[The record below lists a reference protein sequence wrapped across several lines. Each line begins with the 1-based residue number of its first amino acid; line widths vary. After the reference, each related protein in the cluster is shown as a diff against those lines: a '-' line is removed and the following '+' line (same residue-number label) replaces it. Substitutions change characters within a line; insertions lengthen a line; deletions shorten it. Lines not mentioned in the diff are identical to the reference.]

1 MKNKRQYQGYAIF
14 CQIVF
19 LLSLGLAGCQDTDK
33 RPSAP
38 YKAQVIHFQP
48 SDNSNAG
55 RWTIGEQL
63 LQTLED
69 PDTLKGNLFEILAG
83 RKLTI
88 DFTVGSIVSG
98 RISGTEDANPIRY
111 SLKNGVIVPRD
122 TTTLLMFSSFYA
134 FERVFDR
141 LEPVTGIANDAL
153 KKVIGGRYQILFEP
167 TIDSQTSGAET
178 RVSIKTNAAFNSESD
193 NFILFRRSQLED
205 VPIAANIKVI
215 AHEFGHALFKNSFF
229 EQKNDTCP
237 FNDRAGATERQKNK
251 FFVGRLNTEYSI
263 TGLNE
268 GFADF
273 VSFMMTGDTNP
284 LEGSISFKNTE
295 SRSLVGQPFYFY
307 QLVSD
312 ASCDGKFYCIGTI
325 FARALYKVAS
335 QYPKNSTEQLAF
347 SRRVFSAMGTT
358 VKYLKQEPAL
368 SLFPEP
374 TKDISECERSSTLSL
389 AYDGKV
395 AGAVLA
401 AFLTGWPAGGEK
413 SALCASFAELF
424 GTSGFPMEAR
434 SVCES

>member
-1 MKNKRQYQGYAIF
+1 MKKSRHNLGPKII
-14 CQIVF
+14 CPLVI
-19 LLSLGLAGCQDTDK
+19 LMSLSLTGCQESEKKPT
-33 RPSAP
+33 AP

-48 SDNSNAG
+48 SDNSNTG

-69 PDTLKGNLFEILAG
+69 PDTLKGNLFEIVAG

-98 RISGTEDANPIRY
+98 RISGTEDVNPIRY

-122 TTTLLMFSSFYA
+122 TTTLLMFSSFHA

-141 LEPVTGIANDAL
+141 LEPVTGLANDAL

-167 TIDSQTSGAET
+167 TIDAQTTGVET
-178 RVSIKTNAAFNSESD
+178 RVSLKTNAAFNSESD

-205 VPIAANIKVI
+205 IPIAANMKVI

-237 FNDRAGATERQKNK
+237 FNDSAGASERQKNK
-251 FFVGRLNTEYSI
+251 FFQGRLSTEYSI

-273 VSFMMTGDTNP
+273 VSYMMTGDVNP
-284 LEGSISFKNTE
+284 LEGSISFKNVE

-312 ASCDGKFYCIGTI
+312 ASCDGKFYCIGTL

-347 SRRVFSAMGTT
+347 SRRVFSALGST
-358 VKYLKQEPAL
+358 VKNLKQEPAL
-368 SLFPEP
+368 SLLPEP
-374 TKDISECERSSTLSL
+374 TRDISECKRSSTVSL
-389 AYDGKV
+389 TYDGKV

-401 AFLTGWPAGGEK
+401 AFLAGWPAGPEK
-413 SALCASFAELF
+413 AALCVSLAELF
-424 GTSGFPMEAR
+424 GTSGFPKEAR